1 MTTDSLDFSWLENVP
16 CRTRKNIQWS
26 TLPRVTSGS
35 AVVTSKLTSVSSKMS
50 STMTWSKKP
59 LAPFNH
65 NRTIANLSPILPK
78 KRFLVPLTPS
88 KSCECLTPK
97 TPSSVRRYSTVWK
110 FYDFTCTQ
118 ILCEIRPW
126 VGILGTKARK
136 KRVNLLEAR
145 SCSSWQCTVWK
156 FWDLSV
162 TQILREINFGISKC
176 SKNVVFVILG
186 AMKITHL
193 VNFNLQK
200 VQIFT
205 KII

>member
-78 KRFLVPLTPS
+78 KRVLVPLTPS

-97 TPSSVRRYSTVWK
+97 TQSSVRRYCTVWK
-110 FYDFTCTQ
+110 FSDFPTTL

-126 VGILGTKARK
+126 VWILGTKARK
-136 KRVNLLEAR
+136 KELIFWKLNRAPRGNAQCGNYGIFLPLRFFVKSILEDLDVTKMPFL
-145 SCSSWQCTVWK
+145 SS
-156 FWDLSV
+156 
-162 TQILREINFGISKC
+162 
-176 SKNVVFVILG
+176 
-186 AMKITHL
+186 
-193 VNFNLQK
+193 
-200 VQIFT
+200 
-205 KII
+205 

>member
-35 AVVTSKLTSVSSKMS
+35 AVLTSKLTSVSSKMS

-136 KRVNLLEAR
+136 KKELIFWKLDRAPRGNA
-145 SCSSWQCTVWK
+145 QCG
-156 FWDLSV
+156 
-162 TQILREINFGISKC
+162 NFGIYPSLRFCVKLILEYL
-176 SKNVVFVILG
+176 NVPKMSFLS
-186 AMKITHL
+186 
-193 VNFNLQK
+193 F
-200 VQIFT
+200 
-205 KII
+205 

>member
-97 TPSSVRRYSTVWK
+97 TQSSVRRYCTVWK
-110 FYDFTCTQ
+110 FYDF
-118 ILCEIRPW
+118 P
-126 VGILGTKARK
+126 TKYSNFMWNQALSLNFGYQSKK
-136 KRVNLLEAR
+136 KRVNLLEAK
-145 SCSSWQCTVWK
+145 SCSSWQCTVWQLQD
-156 FWDLSV
+156 FSV
-162 TQILREINFGISKC
+162 SQISREINLEYLDVPKMPFLS
-176 SKNVVFVILG
+176 S
-186 AMKITHL
+186 
-193 VNFNLQK
+193 
-200 VQIFT
+200 
-205 KII
+205 